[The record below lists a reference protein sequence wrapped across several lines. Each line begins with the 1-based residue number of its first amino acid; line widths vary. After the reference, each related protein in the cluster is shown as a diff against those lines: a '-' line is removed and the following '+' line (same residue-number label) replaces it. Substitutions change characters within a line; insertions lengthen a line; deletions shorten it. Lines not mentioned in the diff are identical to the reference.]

1 MPDRRKEPRT
11 IPRPFALH
19 WGGGQ
24 IVEEALA
31 ASPYHQAAI
40 QLLRFDDGSQSL
52 RFCYYDRKGRFQRSP
67 LIVSEDLIPAL
78 RASLRASPRLSRLLK
93 RLVG

>member
-1 MPDRRKEPRT
+1 MEVRAAGEVGARPTRR
-11 IPRPFALH
+11 F
-19 WGGGQ
+19 G
-24 IVEEALA
+24 
-31 ASPYHQAAI
+31 
-40 QLLRFDDGSQSL
+40 DGSQSL

-93 RLVG
+93 RVVG

>member
-1 MPDRRKEPRT
+1 
-11 IPRPFALH
+11 
-19 WGGGQ
+19 
-24 IVEEALA
+24 
-31 ASPYHQAAI
+31 
-40 QLLRFDDGSQSL
+40 L

>member
-1 MPDRRKEPRT
+1 MPHRRKEPRT
-11 IPRPFALH
+11 VPRPFALH

-24 IVEEALA
+24 IVEEVVAT
-31 ASPYHQAAI
+31 SRYHQAAI

-52 RFCYYDRKGRFQRSP
+52 RFCYYDLQGRFQRSP